1 MLGYWDPF
9 ADLHA
14 AQDRWLGLTARN
26 DNNNRA
32 FRPAV
37 DIYEQGDEVHID
49 VELPGI
55 KPEEIKVNVEGDVLT
70 ISGERK
76 RQEVAKKEGYQRVER
91 TYGTFTRAFSL
102 GQDVDPESVDAKFD
116 NGVLKLSLHKRAA
129 SKRREI
135 AVKAA

>member
-9 ADLHA
+9 AELNA
-14 AQDRWLGLTARN
+14 AQDRWFGLNQRN
-26 DNNNRA
+26 DRA

-37 DIYEQGDEVHID
+37 DVYEAGDDVHID
-49 VELPGI
+49 VELPGV
-55 KPEEIKVNVEGDVLT
+55 KPDEIKVNIEGDVLT

-76 RQEVAKKEGYQRVER
+76 RENGAKKEGYQRVER
-91 TYGTFTRAFSL
+91 TYGAFSRAFSL
-102 GQDVDPESVDAKFD
+102 GQDVDPESIDAKFD
-116 NGVLKLSLHKRAA
+116 NGVLRLSLRKRVA

>member
-9 ADLHA
+9 ADLNA
-14 AQDRWLGLTARN
+14 AQDRWLGLTTRN
-26 DNNNRA
+26 DQRA

-37 DIYEQGDEVHID
+37 DIYEQGDDVHID

-76 RQEVAKKEGYQRVER
+76 RQEVAKKDGYQRVER

>member
-1 MLGYWDPF
+1 VG
-9 ADLHA
+9 
-14 AQDRWLGLTARN
+14 ARN
-26 DNNNRA
+26 DNRA

-37 DIYEQGDEVHID
+37 DIYEEGDDVHID
-49 VELPGI
+49 VELPGV

-102 GQDVDPESVDAKFD
+102 GQDVDPESVDAKFEH
-116 NGVLKLSLHKRAA
+116 GVLRLSLHKRAA

>member
-9 ADLHA
+9 ADLNA

-26 DNNNRA
+26 DRA

-37 DIYEQGDEVHID
+37 DIFEQGDDVHID

-76 RQEVAKKEGYQRVER
+76 REDVAKKEGYQRIER

-116 NGVLKLSLHKRAA
+116 NGVLRLSLHKRAA

>member
-9 ADLHA
+9 ADLNA
-14 AQDRWLGLTARN
+14 AQDRWLGLNARN
-26 DNNNRA
+26 DHRA

-37 DIYEQGDEVHID
+37 DIYEQGDDVHID
-49 VELPGI
+49 VELPGV

-76 RQEVAKKEGYQRVER
+76 RQDVAKKEGYQRVER

-116 NGVLKLSLHKRAA
+116 NGVLKLSLRKRAA

>member
-9 ADLHA
+9 AELNA
-14 AQDRWLGLTARN
+14 AHDRFFGSNQRSGS
-26 DNNNRA
+26 

-37 DIYEQGDEVHID
+37 DVYEAGDDVHID
-49 VELPGI
+49 VELPGV
-55 KPEEIKVNVEGDVLT
+55 KPEEIKVNIEGDVLT

-76 RQEVAKKEGYQRVER
+76 RESVGKKDGYQRVER

-116 NGVLKLSLHKRAA
+116 NGVLKLSLHKKAA

>member
-9 ADLHA
+9 ADLNA
-14 AQDRWLGLTARN
+14 AQDRWFGLSSRS
-26 DNNNRA
+26 DNRA

-37 DIYEQGDEVHID
+37 DIYEQGDDVHID
-49 VELPGI
+49 VELPGV
-55 KPEEIKVNVEGDVLT
+55 KPEEIKVNIEGDVLT

-76 RQEVAKKEGYQRVER
+76 RQEVGKKEGYQRVER

>member
-9 ADLHA
+9 AELNA
-14 AQDRWLGLTARN
+14 AQDRWFGASQRN
-26 DNNNRA
+26 GA

-37 DIYEQGDEVHID
+37 DVYEAGDEVHID

-55 KPEEIKVNVEGDVLT
+55 KPEEIKVNLEGDVLT

-76 RQEVAKKEGYQRVER
+76 RENVAKKDGYQRVER

-102 GQDVDPESVDAKFD
+102 GQDVDAENVDAKFD
-116 NGVLKLSLHKRAA
+116 NGVLKLSLHKKAA

>member
-9 ADLHA
+9 AEMNA
-14 AQDRWLGLTARN
+14 AQDRWFGLSTRN
-26 DNNNRA
+26 DRA

-37 DIYEQGDEVHID
+37 DVYEEGDAVHID
-49 VELPGI
+49 VELPGL

-76 RQEVAKKEGYQRVER
+76 RETNGKKDGYQRYER
-91 TYGTFTRAFSL
+91 SYGSFTRAFSL
-102 GQDVDPESVDAKFD
+102 GQDVDPESVKAAYDH
-116 NGVLKLSLHKRAA
+116 GVLKLALHKKAA

>member
-9 ADLHA
+9 ADLNA
-14 AQDRWLGLTARN
+14 AQDRWLNLNARN
-26 DNNNRA
+26 DRA

-37 DIYEQGDEVHID
+37 DIFEQGDDVHID

-76 RQEVAKKEGYQRVER
+76 RQDVAKKEGYQRVER

-116 NGVLKLSLHKRAA
+116 NGVLRLSLHKRAA

>member
-9 ADLHA
+9 ADLNA
-14 AQDRWLGLTARN
+14 AQDRWFGLTTRN
-26 DNNNRA
+26 ERA

-37 DIYEQGDEVHID
+37 DIYERGDDVHID
-49 VELPGI
+49 VELAGI

-76 RQEVAKKEGYQRVER
+76 REEVAKKEGYQRVER

>member
-9 ADLHA
+9 ADLNA
-14 AQDRWLGLTARN
+14 AQDRWFGLNQRN
-26 DNNNRA
+26 GS

-37 DIYEQGDEVHID
+37 DVYEAGDEVRID

-76 RQEVAKKEGYQRVER
+76 RENVAKKDGYQRVER
-91 TYGTFTRAFSL
+91 TYGTFSRAFSL
-102 GQDVDPESVDAKFD
+102 GQEVDPESVDAKFD
-116 NGVLKLSLHKRAA
+116 NGVLKLSLHKKAA

>member
-9 ADLHA
+9 ADLNA
-14 AQDRWLGLTARN
+14 AQDRWLSQRN
-26 DNNNRA
+26 GS
-32 FRPAV
+32 FRPPV
-37 DIYEQGDEVHID
+37 DVYEAGDDVRID

-55 KPEEIKVNVEGDVLT
+55 KPEDIKVNVEGDVLT
-70 ISGERK
+70 ITGERK
-76 RQEVAKKEGYQRVER
+76 RESVAKKDGYQRVER

-116 NGVLKLSLHKRAA
+116 NGVLRLSLHKKAA

>member
-9 ADLHA
+9 ADLNA
-14 AQDRWLGLTARN
+14 AQDRWLGLNARN
-26 DNNNRA
+26 DNHRA

-37 DIYEQGDEVHID
+37 DIYEQGDDVHID
-49 VELPGI
+49 VELPGV
-55 KPEEIKVNVEGDVLT
+55 KPEEIKVNIEGDVLT

-76 RQEVAKKEGYQRVER
+76 RQDVAKKEGYQRVER

>member
-9 ADLHA
+9 ADLNA
-14 AQDRWLGLTARN
+14 AHDRWFGLNQRN
-26 DNNNRA
+26 DRA

-37 DIYEQGDEVHID
+37 DVYEAGDDVRID
-49 VELPGI
+49 VELPGV
-55 KPEEIKVNVEGDVLT
+55 KPEEIKVNIEGDVLT

-76 RQEVAKKEGYQRVER
+76 RDNLAKKEGYQRVER
-91 TYGTFTRAFSL
+91 TYGSFTRAFSL
-102 GQDVDPESVDAKFD
+102 GQDVDPESIDAKFD
-116 NGVLKLSLHKRAA
+116 NGVLRLSLHKKAA